1 MWVVIF
7 LVNKILTPLL
17 SNLKLILL
25 IKLIQSAGQFIGNE
39 MDSSIISIL
48 DTRASPTGKYHK
60 SVVLCDCQRKSEP
73 LDHEILSH
81 FDHKKVNHSDYE
93 YLSHLVQRFA

>member
-60 SVVLCDCQRKSEP
+60 SVVSALPECDIESSIEDIRK
-73 LDHEILSH
+73 LLIM
-81 FDHKKVNHSDYE
+81 KKDKSY
-93 YLSHLVQRFA
+93 FI